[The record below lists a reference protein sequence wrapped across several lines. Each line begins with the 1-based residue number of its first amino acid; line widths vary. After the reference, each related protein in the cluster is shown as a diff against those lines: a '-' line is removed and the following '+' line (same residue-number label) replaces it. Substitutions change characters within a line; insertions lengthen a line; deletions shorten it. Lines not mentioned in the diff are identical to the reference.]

1 MKLMTIPAAA
11 IAATFVF
18 AQSAQARDYHRHHGL
33 HREAYQHWSQA
44 SAPFGQQQQFAG
56 GFWNDS
62 EEATSARGRRRPAQQ
77 FAGGFWNGSEEATYP
92 RGRRR
97 LPAQQFAGGSWNGA
111 EEATYT
117 RGRRPRPAQQFAG
130 SSWNGAEAT
139 TYQAAPAYQGGL
151 GGRPSAWCGW
161 EMRQLV
167 GGDPGPEY
175 NLARNWS
182 HWGHSG
188 PVGVGAVVVWAHHV
202 GKIVGGQDGNWVVE
216 SGNDGHALR
225 TRPRSIAGAIAIR
238 WG

>member
-11 IAATFVF
+11 LAATFVF

-33 HREAYQHWSQA
+33 HREASRYGSRSIYQNSQ
-44 SAPFGQQQQFAG
+44 PQEFAG

-62 EEATSARGRRRPAQQ
+62 KEETYSRGRRLPAQQ
-77 FAGGFWNGSEEATYP
+77 FAGAWNGAEEAAYP

-111 EEATYT
+111 EEAAYPH
-117 RGRRPRPAQQFAG
+117 GRRRLPAQQSAG
-130 SSWNGAEAT
+130 GSWNGAEAT

-167 GGDPGPEY
+167 SGDPGPEY

-188 PVGVGAVVVWAHHV
+188 PVGVGAVVVWPHHV
-202 GKIVGGQDGNWVVE
+202 GKIVGQQDGNWVVE